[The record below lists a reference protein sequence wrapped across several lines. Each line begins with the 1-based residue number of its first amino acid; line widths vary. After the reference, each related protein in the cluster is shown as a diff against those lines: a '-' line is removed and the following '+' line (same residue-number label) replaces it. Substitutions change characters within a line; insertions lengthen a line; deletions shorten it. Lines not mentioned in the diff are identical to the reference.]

1 MSNDRELLYIHAA
14 LAEKQL
20 ELREHWRSI
29 TQTLNDTYKD
39 RVQDI
44 IRSIEDVRT
53 SGEYDRH
60 YIDLIARYRISPRS
74 EVESK
79 VV

>member
-1 MSNDRELLYIHAA
+1 MSNDREFLYIHAA

-39 RVQDI
+39 RVQNI
-44 IRSIEDVRT
+44 IRSIRMYAPLANMV
-53 SGEYDRH
+53 
-60 YIDLIARYRISPRS
+60 YIGVKI
-74 EVESK
+74 ESMN
-79 VV
+79 V